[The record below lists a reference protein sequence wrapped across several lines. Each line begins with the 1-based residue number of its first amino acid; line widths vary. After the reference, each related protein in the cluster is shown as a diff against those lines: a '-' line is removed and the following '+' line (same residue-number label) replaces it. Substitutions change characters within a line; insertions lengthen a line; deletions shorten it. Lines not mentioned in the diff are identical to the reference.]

1 MDIGNHDFEH
11 VQEAQWDVKSCV
23 RCIAGATLDLSNLP
37 NGMKRI
43 PKGTPLRL
51 TSARKA
57 IVIKTATVVTA
68 AAKDATSLEIAK
80 GSLFQVGDTIAGSTI
95 SAIDTSNETKDVLT
109 VTALAKA
116 VAKNAIVDDG
126 NIADIIGLLYATTK
140 LTDPTDRYPSA
151 TWTIQ
156 AYEIREET
164 LPFPLS
170 ADAKTALTSRHHW
183 ALF

>member
-1 MDIGNHDFEH
+1 MDIGNYDFEH

-23 RCIAGATLDLSNLP
+23 RCIAGATLDMSNLP
-37 NGMKRI
+37 AGIKRL

-51 TSARKA
+51 TDARKA
-57 IVIKTATVVTA
+57 IAIKTATVVTA
-68 AAKDATSLEIAK
+68 AAKDATTLEIAK
-80 GSLFQVGDTIAGSTI
+80 GSLFVVGDNIAGSTI
-95 SAIDTSNETKDVLT
+95 TAIDTTGEDKDVLT
-109 VTALAKA
+109 IGALSKA
-116 VAKNAIVDDG
+116 VAKDAIVDDG
-126 NIADIIGLLYATTK
+126 NIASIIGLQYATVK
-140 LTDPTDRYPSA
+140 FTDPNDRFPSV